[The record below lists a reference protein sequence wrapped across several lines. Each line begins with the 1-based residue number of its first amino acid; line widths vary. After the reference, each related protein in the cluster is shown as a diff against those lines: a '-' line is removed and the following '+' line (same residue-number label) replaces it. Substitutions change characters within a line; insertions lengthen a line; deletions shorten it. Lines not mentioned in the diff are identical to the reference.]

1 MDSPSS
7 PGRLWGQ
14 RAAPLPRWR
23 PAHHPLNGTTC
34 RVRQGGKAPALLHL
48 CGPGAAAP
56 SAGHP
61 PHLGHSHPKVIGDLT
76 QSHATP
82 LPPGASSGGRPMGQ
96 GQLWGQHLGRHR
108 APTSQ
113 APMVVGAG
121 AGANFVALNRAC
133 MQIKCRRSQQL
144 KEKSNGKKPPLLLCS
159 PSQHATNQIW
169 IWLGFGFFRCF
180 LSISSFGLG
189 SNFSGE
195 DFHGAHTI
203 Y

>member
-34 RVRQGGKAPALLHL
+34 RVRQGGKALALLHL

-56 SAGHP
+56 SAWHP
-61 PHLGHSHPKVIGDLT
+61 PHLGHSHPKVIGDPT

-82 LPPGASSGGRPMGQ
+82 LSPGASSAGRPMGQ

-144 KEKSNGKKPPLLLCS
+144 KEKSNGKQEKGRG
-159 PSQHATNQIW
+159 H
-169 IWLGFGFFRCF
+169 CF
-180 LSISSFGLG
+180 SSNGGQL
-189 SNFSGE
+189 
-195 DFHGAHTI
+195 
-203 Y
+203 